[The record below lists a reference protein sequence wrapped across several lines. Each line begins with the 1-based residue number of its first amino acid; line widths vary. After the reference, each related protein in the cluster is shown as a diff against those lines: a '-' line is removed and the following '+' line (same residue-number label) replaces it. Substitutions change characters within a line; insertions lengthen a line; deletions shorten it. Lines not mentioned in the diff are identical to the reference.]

1 VLDRAT
7 DVAEGSDF
15 APLTPWK
22 AVVAGD
28 KANIGRLYPL
38 TPPAQAKTPAGDS
51 TDPAE
56 EAAFWAGISAKGLA
70 KFDPK
75 LMEIL
80 EPQDG
85 VVLLVLR
92 VEFTSGKNP
101 AEDDVVRSWRKP
113 TTKNQS

>member
-1 VLDRAT
+1 MTQSKA
-7 DVAEGSDF
+7 
-15 APLTPWK
+15 

-28 KANIGRLYPL
+28 KANIGRLYTL
-38 TPPAQAKTPAGDS
+38 NPPAQAKTPAGDS
-51 TDPAE
+51 TDPSE

-85 VVLLVLR
+85 AVLLVLR
-92 VEFTSGKNP
+92 VEFHEREKSGGGRRGFALSGMGPPGCLGN
-101 AEDDVVRSWRKP
+101 RSLR
-113 TTKNQS
+113 QE